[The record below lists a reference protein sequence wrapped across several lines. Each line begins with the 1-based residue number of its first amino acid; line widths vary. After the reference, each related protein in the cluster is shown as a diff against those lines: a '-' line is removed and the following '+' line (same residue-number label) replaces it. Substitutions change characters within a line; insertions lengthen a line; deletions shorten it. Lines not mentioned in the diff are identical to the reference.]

1 MSATLS
7 AATWA
12 AIGAIA
18 AVGTSVYSADQQRS
32 NANRANDIARA
43 NAKKNQQLTEEAT
56 NRANA
61 KKPDIGALL
70 AANMLSAKAGNASTM
85 LTGPTGIDA
94 SQLTLGKNS
103 LLGS

>member
-1 MSATLS
+1 MAAGLS

-12 AIGAIA
+12 AIGVIA
-18 AVGTSVYSADQQRS
+18 AAGTAAYSADQSRS
-32 NANRANDIARA
+32 NANRANDLAKA
-43 NAKKNQQLTEEAT
+43 NAKKNLQLTDEAN

-61 KKPDIGALL
+61 KTPDIGAML

-85 LTGPTGIDA
+85 LTGPTGVDA
-94 SQLTLGKNS
+94 SQLTLGKNT